1 MSLPL
6 KKSGHTWMQGV
17 LLLARLQSFDP
28 WAVTPD
34 KTGEHYEYDEDDFP
48 TILGEA
54 YCAGE
59 MEDVPQDLFDL

>member
-1 MSLPL
+1 
-6 KKSGHTWMQGV
+6 MQGV